1 MEWATLLVLLAL
13 TARSGGDRAGPPIA
27 LPGRGWQECA
37 ATRLPPLQPGRLAL
51 RGGAEEGREKR

>member
-1 MEWATLLVLLAL
+1 MLLVLLAL

-27 LPGRGWQECA
+27 LQGRGWQECA
-37 ATRLPPLQPGRLAL
+37 APRLPPLQPLQPGRLAL